1 MSGRALCEPQLSQPP
16 LYVFLA
22 SLPPCPT
29 PDLSPVT
36 SYDFLI
42 SGNTPASGA
51 LIPAPSLPWGH
62 MSQEYH
68 GVCVC
73 VCVCSMDPEQLG
85 LAWAMALPN
94 LSFPEPGYCL
104 TGSQGPFIGFMGRW
118 L

>member
-1 MSGRALCEPQLSQPP
+1 MG
-16 LYVFLA
+16 
-22 SLPPCPT
+22 
-29 PDLSPVT
+29 
-36 SYDFLI
+36 
-42 SGNTPASGA
+42 
-51 LIPAPSLPWGH
+51 
-62 MSQEYH
+62 
-68 GVCVC
+68 CVC